1 MDLEFIKELYAERMN
16 VKNFDAWVNELQHWH
31 KNQEISNWYEG
42 FATFC
47 YDFTRLNIENK
58 RFTTYE
64 ATEMLLEVNSSNKYA
79 RLKTLYQYV
88 KGNWITQQQFCELM
102 EEVFGLKI

>member
-1 MDLEFIKELYAERMN
+1 MKELYAEKMN
-16 VKNFDAWVNELQHWH
+16 VRNFDVWVTELQHWDKH
-31 KNQEISNWYEG
+31 QELSKWHEG

-64 ATEMLLEVNSSNKYA
+64 ATEMLLEVNSSNKYG
-79 RLKTLYQYV
+79 RLKTLFQYV